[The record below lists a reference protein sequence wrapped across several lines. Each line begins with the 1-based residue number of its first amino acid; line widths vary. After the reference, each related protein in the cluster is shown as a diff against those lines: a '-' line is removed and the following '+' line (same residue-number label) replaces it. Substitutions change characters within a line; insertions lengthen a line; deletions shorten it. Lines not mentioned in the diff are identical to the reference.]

1 MAKKRRL
8 TRRTFLKNAGATTAL
23 YNPEAMIRAAVNPA
37 HSTALP
43 KEMSFISSVADQLQ
57 YDPLSS
63 GLPLPNISWSYN
75 LLPKDSAENAWRE
88 SSNPILGKESP
99 HDVRTRSSGQRQS
112 AVNGVLNYIIGQ
124 MSSNTPEGV
133 QWRFYL
139 QHEYLRQKLVDK
151 QIDFKTFQAQAI
163 EIENRSI
170 HHYDTHIKPNHEL
183 AVAIE
188 DPRNWMEFH
197 PERPQILDA
206 EGILSDR
213 EIIHDS
219 LSRVAGASESLQK
232 ISSMPLDQVRKF
244 VSFGGI
250 DELAAKISSI
260 PLTVSN
266 YWDGVIIDSL
276 DAYIKAVPKTLSNL
290 KRNEDLKQKVEQL
303 KNKKETPTTQ
313 DLNQES
319 LMPMDAEMY
328 LPTPGSGAGPRI
340 MYSPAP
346 MPGGAGK
353 QTLAPGLYT
362 RVEKLFNKEGV
373 SKQDFTKLLVGEK
386 NKPLVEKLWRL
397 LKSGQ
402 SLSTEFAPTGS
413 QQQAAAPSSQ
423 PAPSQSTIQT
433 MGTYP
438 KEVPSRMVGG
448 SSQKILQK
456 LERGLRLTL
465 EEESR
470 IREYVNKSD
479 PSQIKPFIDR
489 MAGAMGIA
497 PFTVVKG
504 YKGGQDKINDLTPQQ
519 MKSLVLRG
527 LIQPRLEDD
536 PRYRTELAGDYLG
549 GPSPSK
555 FDAPFQGPMPPPRY
569 TDPMDNRRDVRA
581 KDPVVERVEPEYGIP
596 ELGLKV
602 PYQEMLREGYEESEV
617 DHRRLKTYET
627 ALEKINDNLQKQ
639 AINKIREAAKEF
651 ALQSIPY
658 EYRVLTKDSTYKRK
672 LAKNDAE
679 AAAAAEMFLD
689 VVLGRN
695 NNNFVPTGREHS
707 TGRAFVGTKISTAKE
722 FSPQRAR
729 EIVVGRQ
736 TTTPEHEAAREVL
749 LDFQYGRLIPGE
761 VAAEHSYLDNAST
774 PLSRRDVIRELQI
787 EALQEESIAAN
798 QNEELLGNIEIN
810 PSATEAIN
818 VFLNPLSGGGSI
830 EDKVKSAEGLLT
842 SKWDR
847 ITNQIIDQL
856 GPILD
861 YLLSQVPQ
869 KVYNKK
875 TREYVYRTNPDLKK
889 YKLLTRLYDTIQKT
903 TGFELSAELLEQ
915 AIKDH
920 GGFSDYY
927 KYKNISGRNYFAG
940 IDSQLLNNIDY
951 NNFVADFVAEDGDPP
966 RTDRERKNLRAR
978 PGQNQLKSLKDKL
991 TKKIFAVTGYTKG
1004 KQTLP
1009 GERYKTVTYKDEKG
1023 KKRTRKEKFVKGG
1036 TNLLTKGDPIYGEEF
1051 KEALKEHLSTVILP
1065 GESGPRQALP
1075 SEYAKKFEIG
1085 LNRIL
1090 PYAEDYIRESS
1101 RLPLSQEDV
1110 SFYDTQDESG
1120 FKEANYQAM
1129 QPEEMR
1135 SYDIKKETTARNKIS
1150 KAIEKHNKTAD
1161 ASTRLD
1167 PNIVNQIYVIKIGRR
1182 FEIVQV
1188 DDVIGTN
1195 RLGTYSR
1202 VLKNLNEVIQRLL
1215 SIETATKPRSS
1226 QTSDLFPTEANVT
1239 YSEYGVPRI
1248 NIAGMSLG
1256 APAGAL
1262 AHADPG
1268 DRPTV
1273 FVNENVIRDTNPQ
1286 NLGAYPYGYSLST
1299 SSAPTFAQLEN
1310 PYQQNVGLGIPT
1322 QPGAQQ
1328 NIRMTQGDSPLQTPE
1343 DYIRHI
1349 GAHEAAHM
1357 AFPTVR
1363 VSPEER
1369 SEGIVGGRQDMEQA
1383 IEQAAY
1389 GAVNPSAYDP
1399 MASVEAREGQTGLP
1413 ESRLDAPPI
1422 YVDPYRPSYLP
1433 EQAYT
1438 QPLATPQAFTTG
1450 VSDIT
1455 AGGQGLPVNQSTFA
1469 VNPSINLQAFDL
1481 DNLPPVDL
1489 SNVQQDNVFTYGGL
1503 DPTTDQTVQQDFVP
1517 GTTFQAQPVGQFP
1530 AYPEQFNEFN
1540 QPIDAGFI
1548 ADVQT
1553 PESFIRQNVV
1563 GQAQP
1568 FDITLEDFD
1577 GAQDAVDT
1585 SNQSLIDRMK
1595 SGAKS
1600 AVGAAVGAGKK
1611 TVGAAKRTPG
1621 NVLNRINKIRA
1632 SRGYKALNRIENIV
1646 MADELAELANAA
1658 WMEGEYRKGGDVL
1671 VGGKYVNNPV
1681 KEVVIGKDVNNF
1693 DELLT
1698 YLASANEDGVTEDGK
1713 TTGVAYL
1720 TEDEIRSLDSKRNKI
1735 VRDVQDGYY
1744 QSAQSHPLSKE
1755 LYKDIAAYTADEDKP
1770 FGRTINILEPVDA
1783 DRLASEDWSATAWDK
1798 ISAGLGEY
1806 NVKSVSEPENL
1817 FPRDNL
1823 IYVPLLSNSQGRAT
1837 SWAEVAQM
1845 GDAVAGFALTYKL
1858 PGGIKNKV
1866 LRNIPQRSLQGIG
1879 GADAAKSYSDLFAKS
1894 SYDNLGSGYLSR
1906 DESFTVRLREDVD
1919 ASKFDKKKA
1928 DEKLWDQIADSVP
1941 YTNLEFWS
1949 YDKEADT
1956 LTNRVSGTK
1965 VKPKDIGIPN
1975 YGEKLES
1982 FVKYRTEMEQLSLD
1996 YSYNPAAMREKE
2008 NKIKDDYQAGGL
2020 AWSEKDLG
2028 YSYAEKRR
2036 AEERKINAN
2045 VLAGEFGGPE
2055 NPVYEVDDSVFEPK
2069 IDTITVHFDDDEYG
2083 NVELYD
2089 RRGKESRSGSWF
2101 IPSDAA
2107 STAGRVPTFGEVGI
2121 GQAGKRAAQTFYD
2134 LRNLIPGVNSY
2145 ERDRKYYR
2153 VIGED

>member
-1 MAKKRRL
+1 MA
-8 TRRTFLKNAGATTAL
+8 
-23 YNPEAMIRAAVNPA
+23 E
-37 HSTALP
+37 
-43 KEMSFISSVADQLQ
+43 
-57 YDPLSS
+57 
-63 GLPLPNISWSYN
+63 
-75 LLPKDSAENAWRE
+75 
-88 SSNPILGKESP
+88 
-99 HDVRTRSSGQRQS
+99 
-112 AVNGVLNYIIGQ
+112 
-124 MSSNTPEGV
+124 
-133 QWRFYL
+133 
-139 QHEYLRQKLVDK
+139 
-151 QIDFKTFQAQAI
+151 
-163 EIENRSI
+163 
-170 HHYDTHIKPNHEL
+170 
-183 AVAIE
+183 
-188 DPRNWMEFH
+188 
-197 PERPQILDA
+197 
-206 EGILSDR
+206 
-213 EIIHDS
+213 
-219 LSRVAGASESLQK
+219 
-232 ISSMPLDQVRKF
+232 
-244 VSFGGI
+244 
-250 DELAAKISSI
+250 
-260 PLTVSN
+260 
-266 YWDGVIIDSL
+266 
-276 DAYIKAVPKTLSNL
+276 
-290 KRNEDLKQKVEQL
+290 
-303 KNKKETPTTQ
+303 
-313 DLNQES
+313 
-319 LMPMDAEMY
+319 
-328 LPTPGSGAGPRI
+328 
-340 MYSPAP
+340 
-346 MPGGAGK
+346 K

-362 RVEKLFNKEGV
+362 RVEKLFSKEGV

-438 KEVPSRMVGG
+438 KEVPTRMVGG

-456 LERGLRLTL
+456 LERGLRLTI

-489 MAGAMGIA
+489 IAGAMGIA
-497 PFTVVKG
+497 PFTVVEG

-527 LIQPRLEDD
+527 LIQPTLEDD
-536 PRYRTELAGDYLG
+536 PRYRTELSGDYLG

-555 FDAPFQGPMPPPRY
+555 FDAPFQGPVPPPRY

-581 KDPVVERVEPEYGIP
+581 KDPVAERVEPRY
-596 ELGLKV
+596 ELFDKSISWQDLI
-602 PYQEMLREGYEESEV
+602 REGYQESEV
-617 DHRRLKTYET
+617 DHRKLKTYET
-627 ALEKINDNLQKQ
+627 ALERINDSLQKD
-639 AINKIREAAKEF
+639 AIDKIREAAKEF

-658 EYRVLTKDSTYKRK
+658 EYRVLTKDATYKRK

-736 TTTPEHEAAREVL
+736 TTTPEHEDAREVL

-774 PLSRRDVIRELQI
+774 PLSRRDIIRELQI

-798 QNEELLGNIEIN
+798 QNEQLLANIEIN

-818 VFLNPLSGGGSI
+818 VFLNPLAGGGSI
-830 EDKVKSAEGLLT
+830 EDKVKSAEELLT

-847 ITNQIIDQL
+847 VTNQAIDQFK
-856 GPILD
+856 PILN
-861 YLLSQVPQ
+861 YLLS
-869 KVYNKK
+869 KVTQREWDEK
-875 TREYVYRTNPDLKK
+875 TREYVYRPNPDLTK
-889 YKLLTRLYDTIQKT
+889 YKLLTRLYGTIQKT

-915 AIKDH
+915 AIKEH

-940 IDSQLLNNIDY
+940 IDSQLLNSIDY
-951 NNFVADFVAEDGDPP
+951 NNFVADFVAEDGDSP
-966 RTDRERKNLRAR
+966 RTDEERKNLKTR
-978 PGQNQLKSLKDKL
+978 PGVNQLKSLKDKL

-1051 KEALKEHLSTVILP
+1051 KEALKEHLSSVTLP
-1065 GESGPRQALP
+1065 GESGPRPRPLWAGGQTLTPVEDYVRQSSQSQAKAPIRRGLSRLEMEIDTSDVSLERPVTTIYQFPDQVNHLRSGKFMPEPSELTLNDFESAIRAANLQQDISLPAYIDSMQLPQGEVDFESLSPEMQLAVARRYRDYVNDPRRIVTEDYDAPLGAWTQSDAPEQRSNVLQNPDYLMKMQLP
-1075 SEYAKKFEIG
+1075 STADKSFEE
-1085 LNRIL
+1085 LSPEMQRTIL
-1090 PYAEDYIRESS
+1090 S
-1101 RLPLSQEDV
+1101 RMKDQAGRSV
-1110 SFYDTQDESG
+1110 YYDTQGESG

-1129 QPEEMR
+1129 QSDEMQ
-1135 SYDIKKETTARNKIS
+1135 SDDLKKEATARDRIA
-1150 KAIEKHNKTAD
+1150 KAITKHNKTAD
-1161 ASTRLD
+1161 ASGKLD
-1167 PNIVNQIYVIKIGRR
+1167 PSIANQIYVIKTGRR

-1215 SIETATKPRSS
+1215 SIETATKPRSR

-1248 NIAGMSLG
+1248 DIAGMSLG
-1256 APAGAL
+1256 VPAGEGTL
-1262 AHADPG
+1262 AYANPG
-1268 DRPTV
+1268 DQPTV
-1273 FVNENVIRDTNPQ
+1273 FVNENLIRDISPQ

-1299 SSAPTFAQLEN
+1299 ESAPIFAQLEN

-1328 NIRMTQGDSPLQTPE
+1328 NIRMTQGDSPLQTSE

-1349 GAHEAAHM
+1349 GPHEAAHI

-1413 ESRLDAPPI
+1413 ESRLDAPPV

-1517 GTTFQAQPVGQFP
+1517 GTTFRATARSPISRM
-1530 AYPEQFNEFN
+1530 PEQVREFS
-1540 QPIDAGFI
+1540 QPIDSGFI

-1577 GAQDAVDT
+1577 GAQDTVDT

-1600 AVGAAVGAGKK
+1600 AVDATVGAGKK

-1621 NVLNRINKIRA
+1621 AVLNRINKIRA
-1632 SRGYKALNRIENIV
+1632 SRGYKVLNRIESIV

-1671 VGGKYVNNPV
+1671 VGGKYINNPV

-1735 VRDVQDGYY
+1735 VRDVQNGYY

-1806 NVKSVSEPENL
+1806 NAKSVSEPENL
-1817 FPRDNL
+1817 FPRENL

-1837 SWAEVAQM
+1837 SWSEVAQM
-1845 GDAVAGFALTYKL
+1845 ADAVAGFALTYKL

-1866 LRNIPQRSLQGIG
+1866 LRNTPQRSLQAIG
-1879 GADAAKSYSDLFAKS
+1879 YGDAAKSYSDYFANS

-1928 DEKLWDQIADSVP
+1928 DEKLWDEIADSVP

-1949 YDKEADT
+1949 YDKESDT

-1965 VKPKDIGIPN
+1965 LKPKDIGIPN
-1975 YGEKLES
+1975 YGDKLEA

-1996 YSYNPAAMREKE
+1996 YSINPAEMRRRENEIRSNYEGSGSASRKSKSPPLKIFDYSSNAKTMKE
-2008 NKIKDDYQAGGL
+2008 QENQNKNNYKAESL
-2020 AWSEKDLG
+2020 AWTDEDLG
-2028 YSYAEKRR
+2028 YTYAQKRKDESAKEAR
-2036 AEERKINAN
+2036 MTGTTFGFDAETYTGSTLSDQGRI
-2045 VLAGEFGGPE
+2045 
-2055 NPVYEVDDSVFEPK
+2055 DRSVFKPK
-2069 IDTITVHFDDDEYG
+2069 IDTITIHFDDDEYG

-2089 RRGKESRSGSWF
+2089 RRGKESSSGSWF

-2107 STAGRVPTFGEVGI
+2107 STAGRRPGFGEI
-2121 GQAGKRAAQTFYD
+2121 YLGQAGKKAVQTFY
-2134 LRNLIPGVNSY
+2134 NLKLPFDNTY
-2145 ERDRKYYR
+2145 KRDRKYYR